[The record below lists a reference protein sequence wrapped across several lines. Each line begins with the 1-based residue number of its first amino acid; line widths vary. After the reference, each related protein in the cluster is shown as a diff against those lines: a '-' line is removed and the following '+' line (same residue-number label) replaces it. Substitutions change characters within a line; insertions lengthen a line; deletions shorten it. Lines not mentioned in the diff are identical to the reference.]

1 MAIPDFQSI
10 MLPLLQFSSDG
21 KEHSVNEAV
30 EWLAQHFALSQSER
44 NELLPSGRQA
54 ILANRAAWAGTY
66 FRKAGLLEKTGRA
79 KFRITERG
87 LQILQAHPDRVD
99 IKVLNQFPEFVKF
112 HSAKHTDMGKS
123 NGGIIESE
131 PKLNPEEALESS
143 YQDLR
148 ETLAEEL
155 LSRVLNASP
164 KFLEQLVIDLMLAI
178 GYGGSRK
185 DAGQAI
191 GGTGDDGID
200 GILKEDELG
209 LDIIYLQAKRWAR
222 NRTIGRPEVQAF
234 VGSLEGHRAKKGV
247 FITTA
252 RYSAEARDYIA
263 RIEKKIVLIDGEQ
276 LAGLMIDHGIG
287 VTEVNK
293 YVIKKADSDYFEE
306 AF

>member
-1 MAIPDFQSI
+1 MGGDV
-10 MLPLLQFSSDG
+10 L
-21 KEHSVNEAV
+21 
-30 EWLAQHFALSQSER
+30 W
-44 NELLPSGRQA
+44 
-54 ILANRAAWAGTY
+54 
-66 FRKAGLLEKTGRA
+66 KAGLLEKTGKA
-79 KFRITERG
+79 KFRITGRG
-87 LQILQAHPDRVD
+87 SQILQAHPNRVD
-99 IKVLNQFPEFVKF
+99 IKVLNQFPEFVNF
-112 HSAKHTDMGKS
+112 HSAKNTDTKKF
-123 NGGIIESE
+123 NGGGTESE

-148 ETLAEEL
+148 TTLAEEL
-155 LSRVLNASP
+155 LGRVINASP
-164 KFLEQLVIDLMLAI
+164 KFLEQLVVDLMLAI
-178 GYGGSRK
+178 GY
-185 DAGQAI
+185 
-191 GGTGDDGID
+191 TGDDGID
-200 GILKEDELG
+200 GILKEDKLG

-252 RYSAEARDYIA
+252 RYSTEAREYIA

-276 LAGLMIDHGIG
+276 LADLMIDHGIG

>member
-1 MAIPDFQSI
+1 
-10 MLPLLQFSSDG
+10 
-21 KEHSVNEAV
+21 
-30 EWLAQHFALSQSER
+30 
-44 NELLPSGRQA
+44 
-54 ILANRAAWAGTY
+54 
-66 FRKAGLLEKTGRA
+66 
-79 KFRITERG
+79 
-87 LQILQAHPDRVD
+87 LQILQAHPNRVD

-112 HSAKHTDMGKS
+112 HSAKNTDTVKF
-123 NGGIIESE
+123 NGGVIQSEES
-131 PKLNPEEALESS
+131 LNPEEALEAS
-143 YQDLR
+143 YQNLR
-148 ETLAEEL
+148 ETLAEDL
-155 LSRVLNASP
+155 LGRVVNASP

-200 GILKEDELG
+200 GILKEDKLG

-234 VGSLEGHRAKKGV
+234 VGSLEGHRARKGV

-252 RYSAEARDYIA
+252 RYSQEAREYIA

-276 LAGLMIDHGIG
+276 LADLMIEHGIG

-293 YVIKKADSDYFEE
+293 YIIKKADSDYFEE
-306 AF
+306 GF